1 MNIELILVYSI
12 ILIFFCLEYFL
23 HYKFVNTICPDL
35 TEKQK
40 AHILSIKNTLGMCL
54 IGLYFNYHYFT
65 SKCNETLYFTNLES
79 KGGMDFGKVIVL
91 YFTAYLI
98 MDLYI
103 GHYDYRKYMHT
114 LTSYFHHTIYCFI
127 NMISLYFGIFP
138 VYLLHMFSELPAFI
152 MGIGQ
157 FDIKYRNDNLFG
169 LTFFLTRILYHIYL
183 TWTFR
188 HNNIVLGLSLATL
201 TLHFYWFKGWIT
213 KYFINNKDPTK
224 SKNTKSKDPSQSK
237 ACFGFETKSKNS
249 NLKNT
254 KLKNSK
260 LNTTKRKKK

>member
-1 MNIELILVYSI
+1 MNIELLFIYSI

-23 HYKFVNTICPDL
+23 HYKFVNTICPNL
-35 TEKQK
+35 TEKQR
-40 AHILSIKNTLGMCL
+40 AYILSIKSTLSMCL

-103 GHYDYRKYMHT
+103 GHYDYRKYMQT
-114 LTSYFHHTIYCFI
+114 LTSYFHHTMYCFI
-127 NMISLYFGIFP
+127 NMISLYFGVFP
-138 VYLLHMFSELPAFI
+138 LYFLHMFSELPSFI

-157 FDIKYRNDNLFG
+157 FDIKFRNDNLFG
-169 LTFFLTRILYHIYL
+169 LTFFLTRIFYHIYL

-188 HNNIVLGLSLATL
+188 HNNIVLGLSLGTL
-201 TLHFYWFKGWIT
+201 ALHIYWFKGWFT
-213 KYFINNKDPTK
+213 KYFIKSKDIDNNLTDTK
-224 SKNTKSKDPSQSK
+224 SKNTK
-237 ACFGFETKSKNS
+237 
-249 NLKNT
+249 LKNT
-254 KLKNSK
+254 KSK
-260 LNTTKRKKK
+260 ITKSKITKSK